1 MKQIIYYIIQKND
14 TSEDIEYISVMT
26 PKSSNI
32 SYKSSYKK
40 DKSIESIDFTP
51 FNI

>member
-1 MKQIIYYIIQKND
+1 
-14 TSEDIEYISVMT
+14 MT

-40 DKSIESIDFTP
+40 DKSIESIDLKKLSQEPLSAIKSSPKYSTYFTEK
-51 FNI
+51 